1 MKLEQRLSDT
11 CKLTSTLHSIDAVE
25 QSIILQISDTTPDE
39 EKAAT
44 TARITDIL
52 VKNDWI
58 IVNVQTIEHAVT
70 IEYTKLAGPIELVE
84 TMMNC

>member
-1 MKLEQRLSDT
+1 MKLEQRISDT
-11 CKLTSTLHSIDAVE
+11 CKITSTLYLIDVVE
-25 QSIILQISDTTPDE
+25 QSIILQILDTTPDE

-44 TARITDIL
+44 IARITDIL

-58 IVNVQTIEHAVT
+58 IVKVQTIEHAVT

-84 TMMNC
+84 TMMSC